1 MAKKFQK
8 SKDPKVQAAA
18 SSKTRRYLFDIMW
31 RAHEVLGETLTRPD
45 IEKLDDENLTVIGM
59 VLDRMH
65 WRIRELIGVKDPRK
79 VTKKKPAAA
88 KKKTPRPK
96 ARRKG

>member
-1 MAKKFQK
+1 MAKKFPK

-18 SSKTRRYLFDIMW
+18 SSKTRRYLFDIVW
-31 RAHEVLGETLTRPD
+31 RAHELLGETLTRPE
-45 IEKLDDENLTVIGM
+45 IEKLDDDNLVTIGM
-59 VLDRMH
+59 VLDGMH
-65 WRIRELIGVKDPRK
+65 WKIREIIGVKDQLK
-79 VTKKKPAAA
+79 VIKKKPAAA